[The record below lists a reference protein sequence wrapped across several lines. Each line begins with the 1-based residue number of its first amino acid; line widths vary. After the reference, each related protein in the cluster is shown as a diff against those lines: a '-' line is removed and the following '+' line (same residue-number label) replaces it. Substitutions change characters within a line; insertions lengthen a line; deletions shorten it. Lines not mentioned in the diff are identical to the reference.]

1 MKNNLIFIG
10 NKFLHN
16 TSLQYYI
23 IREVKKH
30 ISEIDSILFYQEN
43 DNSLFLNLETQLNNQ
58 ANLFIATTKQNF
70 STIGKLLCTVTGDN
84 QVLQGSTLIPRKSK
98 KFEDGSYLIEH
109 NNSLINVFHI
119 DEMQKIPPL
128 FIEQKPNLK
137 IHILEETSQTL
148 NALLT
153 PLAQTYEVAFELTTI
168 IEGWIEITLIQK
180 KHGNLD
186 KFLLAL
192 EKLLPNKII
201 QTNNIVRY
209 IIDKLSSTNQK
220 ITFAES
226 CTGGLLTYY
235 FTKENGASTILDGSL
250 ITYSNDLKETWIAV
264 EQKALEAFGA
274 VSVEVVRQMSEGA
287 LNVSHADFAISISG
301 IAGDGGGSAEKP
313 VGTVFIGVRNKQNH
327 IEKRFLFKGDRN
339 YVQEQS
345 VLMALKMV
353 LLLDKKTFFE
363 KI

>member
-30 ISEIDSILFYQEN
+30 ISEIDSILFYKEN
-43 DNSLFLNLETQLNNQ
+43 DNSLFLNLETQLNDK

-109 NNSLINVFHI
+109 KNSFINVFHI

-128 FIEQKPNLK
+128 FLNENKATKVQIFQEN
-137 IHILEETSQTL
+137 ETTL
-148 NALLT
+148 HALLT
-153 PLAQTYEVAFELTTI
+153 PLAQTYEIAFEMVTI
-168 IEGWIEITLIQK
+168 VEEWIEVIFTQK
-180 KHGNLD
+180 KHGNLE

-192 EKLLPNKII
+192 EKLLPNKLI
-201 QTNNIVRY
+201 QTDNVVSFMIQR
-209 IIDKLSSTNQK
+209 LSSLNKK